1 MKRKKLLRSS
11 RLILLLPVLLISVLL
26 MEWSCNRKSVETYA
40 SLNPETQYV
49 GMETCQSCHADVY
62 ETFSHT
68 GMGLSF
74 DHATQKKSS
83 ADFSNHAPVFDHFK
97 KLWYYPFWEND
108 SLRIMEYRIEEGD
121 TVHKLIET
129 INYIVGSGQHTN
141 SHIIERNGYLFQAP
155 LTFYTQKGQWD
166 LPPGFENGNNSRFNR
181 LIGLEC
187 MSCHNAYPDFVK
199 GSENKYVKVHTGI
212 DCERCHGP
220 GSQHVKEKRE
230 GKLVDTSKEI
240 DYTIVN
246 PSKLPADLQFDV
258 CQRCHIQGNA
268 VLNEGKSFFDFRPG
282 MKLSEVMNVFMPVY
296 SGAEEEHIMASH
308 AERLKMSRCFLET
321 EKKWRDEKQIAFRP
335 HEKSLTCI
343 TCHNPHVSVR
353 KTDKDVFNASCKK
366 CHSSDDEHH
375 GCTAEP
381 NLLKNESFN
390 CIKCHMPASGATDI
404 PHVRVTDHYIRKPV
418 PAQQQEKIR
427 KFTGIAAINNPDAP
441 AWSRGMAFISYFEK
455 FGFEPWALDSAL
467 NYFPAHTRKE
477 IENNLEAL
485 IHIHYLKKNYRQV
498 AEYEKMFPD
507 LIKRF
512 SNISFDNRHA
522 FTCYRIGFS
531 LENTGNSKKAL
542 AYYKQAVNLAPLY
555 AEFPLAYA
563 ASLTSTGDSVQA
575 MKVYEAVLKEQP
587 FNVRA
592 LSNFGFLKLTLE
604 GNAPLA
610 ESLYRKAIAYDPD
623 YLQAHYN
630 LAGLFLF
637 QNRKAEAEKIL
648 KEVVRRFPEE
658 QKARMILQSWQSL

>member
-1 MKRKKLLRSS
+1 MKRKKKLRNN
-11 RLILLLPVLLISVLL
+11 LIVLLLPVLLLSVLL
-26 MEWSCNRKSVETYA
+26 IQWSCNRQSGKSYA

-49 GMETCQSCHADVY
+49 GMETCKSCHSDVY

-74 DHATQKKSS
+74 DQASQKKSS

-97 KLWYYPFWEND
+97 KLWYYPFWQND

-166 LPPGFENGNNSRFNR
+166 LPPGFERGRNSRFGR
-181 LIGLEC
+181 IIGLEC
-187 MSCHNAYPDFVK
+187 MTCHNAYPDFVK
-199 GSENKYVKVHTGI
+199 GSENKYLKVKTGI

-230 GKLVDTSKEI
+230 GKLVNTTQEI

-246 PSKLPADLQFDV
+246 PSKLPVDLQFDV

-282 MKLSEVMNVFMPVY
+282 MKLAEVMNVFMPVY
-296 SGAEEEHIMASH
+296 SGAEDEHIMASH

-321 EKKWRDEKQIAFRP
+321 DKKSQKENQSVLKPNI
-335 HEKSLTCI
+335 KSLTCI
-343 TCHNPHVSVR
+343 TCHNPHLSVR
-353 KTDKDVFNASCKK
+353 KTEKDVFNASCKK
-366 CHSSDDEHH
+366 CHSSKDDSH
-375 GCTAEP
+375 GCAADK
-381 NLLKNESFN
+381 NLLKNELFN

-418 PAQQQEKIR
+418 PAHQQEKIR
-427 KFTGIAAINNPDAP
+427 KFTGIAAINNPNAP
-441 AWSRGMAFISYFEK
+441 EWSRGMAFINYFEK
-455 FGFEPWALDSAL
+455 FGFEPWSLDSAL
-467 NYFPAHTRKE
+467 KYFPSSNSKE
-477 IENNLEAL
+477 TEENLEAL
-485 IHIHYLKKNYRQV
+485 IHIHYLKKNYSQV
-498 AEYEKMFPD
+498 AEYENMFPD

-512 SNISFDNRHA
+512 SKISFDNRHA

-531 LENTGNSKKAL
+531 LENTGHVNKATG
-542 AYYKQAVNLAPLY
+542 YYKQAANLAPLY

-563 ASLTSTGDSVQA
+563 ASLTAMGDSSKA
-575 MKVYEAVLKEQP
+575 MSVYEDVLKEQP

-592 LSNFGFLKLTLE
+592 LSNYGFLKLALE
-604 GNAPLA
+604 GNASLA
-610 ESLYRKAIAYDPD
+610 EAMIRKAIAYDPD

-630 LAGLFLF
+630 LAGLYLF
-637 QNRKAEAEKIL
+637 QNRRTEAESIL
-648 KEVVRRFPEE
+648 KKIVQRFPEQ
-658 QKARMILQSWQSL
+658 QKARMILQSL